1 LCWVDSICA
10 QNINQQVTDKQ
21 SKDSNNLNPTI
32 DSINIQSP
40 IIENNYTGTKDFP
53 DVDSISVL
61 QKHMAEIYESEP
73 IKQNH
78 DISISIQQSQV
89 LDKLSASKNKNTNI
103 STESKINKVPDVDSS
118 KMLQINLQNHNT
130 GLSHLKKYDVN
141 LLTTTLNPTQYKA
154 TVNNTQIVIQPNYM
168 QNSREI
174 NSEKDD
180 NSRVPVSTVLLNFI
194 KNKQM

>member
-1 LCWVDSICA
+1 
-10 QNINQQVTDKQ
+10 
-21 SKDSNNLNPTI
+21 
-32 DSINIQSP
+32 
-40 IIENNYTGTKDFP
+40 
-53 DVDSISVL
+53 
-61 QKHMAEIYESEP
+61 MAEIYESEP